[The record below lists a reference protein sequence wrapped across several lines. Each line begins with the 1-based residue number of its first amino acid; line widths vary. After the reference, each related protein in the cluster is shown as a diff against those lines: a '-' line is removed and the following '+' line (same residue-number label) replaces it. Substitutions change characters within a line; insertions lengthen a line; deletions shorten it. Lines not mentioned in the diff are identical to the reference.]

1 MRLLLAFL
9 PAAAAFVVSPTAR
22 SAARATAR
30 RVTEFSGEDDK
41 IPELTDEQKEAVLYA
56 VGINL
61 ASQFADLPKLVT
73 TDEMASVTKGI
84 SDVLLGEIA
93 NDKAMATV
101 QAVGVQMNQ
110 FLQSR
115 MVKLVDDAK
124 AGGIKA
130 LEDAAAEEG
139 ATKTESGLV
148 YKSIKDG
155 IGPKPTVGST
165 VQARATAARSLSG
178 DR

>member
-84 SDVLLGEIA
+84 SDVLLGE
-93 NDKAMATV
+93 
-101 QAVGVQMNQ
+101 
-110 FLQSR
+110 S
-115 MVKLVDDAK
+115 
-124 AGGIKA
+124 AGP
-130 LEDAAAEEG
+130 LEPRPG
-139 ATKTESGLV
+139 FIVSVL
-148 YKSIKDG
+148 
-155 IGPKPTVGST
+155 
-165 VQARATAARSLSG
+165 L
-178 DR
+178 